1 MRWVKFSA
9 DDRAMI
15 EQDRNVSSLGE
26 LAAILASADY
36 SDWLEGLGGPTCNAD
51 LRIWHKVGE
60 FLKGMLTLPPSQME
74 KP

>member
-15 EQDRNVSSLGE
+15 EQDRNVSSLAE
-26 LAAILASADY
+26 LAAILSSADY

-60 FLKGMLTLPPSQME
+60 FLKGPVSELP
-74 KP
+74 KGG